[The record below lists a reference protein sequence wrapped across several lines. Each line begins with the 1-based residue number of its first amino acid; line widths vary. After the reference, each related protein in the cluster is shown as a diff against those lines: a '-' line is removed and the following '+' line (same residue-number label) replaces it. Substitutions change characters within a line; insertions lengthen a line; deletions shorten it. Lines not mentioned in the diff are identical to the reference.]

1 MTAHLTIV
9 AGPTGGGKTTTAT
22 RIETDT
28 GARRLSADDAMSAAS
43 IDLWDT
49 DARARIEAEQRALAS
64 ELLRSGHDVVVEWGS
79 WTRAERD
86 ELRDL
91 ARSAGAEVTLIWVD
105 ATPEEL
111 HRRSP
116 SGDGKNH
123 RSPSRTCG
131 CGTPGSN
138 DRPRTRTRNRPRGRS
153 PAEPSRRPA
162 QRGCAYRRI
171 ASGAKIPMIT
181 TTQISV

>member
-111 HRRSP
+111 HRRV
-116 SGDGKNH
+116 
-123 RSPSRTCG
+123 TE
-131 CGTPGSN
+131 
-138 DRPRTRTRNRPRGRS
+138 RGRE
-153 PAEPSRRPA
+153 EPPITLQDLRLWDTWIERP
-162 QRGCAYRRI
+162 
-171 ASGAKIPMIT
+171 T
-181 TTQISV
+181 TDEDPQPPPGHEPR